1 MLNYIRSELYRITH
15 TRAAFLTT
23 AILSAGILAIN
34 LVLHFWGGG
43 VNYYGHTSFSYA
55 LNISEPFL
63 YVIMGRRRRLR
74 ALRKPPQKRQSQEYR
89 RLRTHAPT
97 DLHWPVHLSAARR
110 HGNHGRR
117 ARCLARQR

>member
-15 TRAAFLTT
+15 TRAAYVTA
-23 AILSAGILAIN
+23 AILSAGILVIN

-63 YVIMGRRRRLR
+63 YVIMGAVVAF
-74 ALRKPPQKRQSQEYR
+74 AL
-89 RLRTHAPT
+89 
-97 DLHWPVHLSAARR
+97 
-110 HGNHGRR
+110 
-117 ARCLARQR
+117 